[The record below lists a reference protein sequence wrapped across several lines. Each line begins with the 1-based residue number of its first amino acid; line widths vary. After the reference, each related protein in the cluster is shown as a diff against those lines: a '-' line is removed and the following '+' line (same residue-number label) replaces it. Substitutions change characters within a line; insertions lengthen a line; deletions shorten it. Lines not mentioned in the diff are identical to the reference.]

1 MSSRPHL
8 QTLLAAAV
16 LAVAVPPCA
25 RAQFPAEPVPA
36 AHSLWFDAGALL
48 NDQVRAGAEVLRLGR
63 FTAGLA
69 ITYATKPHPRD
80 QVYYPIPYAAN
91 GSPLPQCDPRMLT
104 LCAVPYYYGYAN
116 ADRYRAWAFD
126 LAVRYYPEPLSF
138 RNADTR
144 LMLYAGAY
152 AGYHWRRWDE
162 TPIYYA
168 YMGGL
173 RTDSTIP
180 LPGYP
185 IVPYP
190 NTLRHTLKGLEP
202 GLELGVRL
210 LPVGPLF
217 LEAGGRF
224 TLAVV
229 DDPMQR
235 VQQGDVETRLVLTG
249 GIAW

>member
-1 MSSRPHL
+1 MSPRPRL
-8 QTLLAAAV
+8 QTLLAAAA
-16 LAVAVPPCA
+16 LAVAAPPCA
-25 RAQFPAEPVPA
+25 QAQLPPLPA

-69 ITYATKPHPRD
+69 IAYSTKPHPRD
-80 QVYYPIPYAAN
+80 QVYYPIAYAADN
-91 GSPLPQCDPRMLT
+91 SPLPQCDPRMLS
-104 LCAVPYYYGYAN
+104 LCAYPYYFGYAD
-116 ADRYRAWAFD
+116 ATRYRAWAFD
-126 LAVRYYPEPLSF
+126 LAVRYYPEPLAF
-138 RNADTR
+138 RNGDTR
-144 LMLYAGAY
+144 MMVYAGAY

-162 TPIYYA
+162 SPIYYA
-168 YMGGL
+168 YPLGV
-173 RTDSTIP
+173 REDSIVP

-185 IVPYP
+185 VVPYP
-190 NTLRHTLKGLEP
+190 STLRHTLKGLEP
-202 GLELGVRL
+202 GMELGVRL
-210 LPVGPLF
+210 LPIGPLF

-235 VQQGDVETRLVLTG
+235 VQQGDVEARLVLTG